1 MSLSVS
7 QQAAVQCDAARPLQI
22 LAGPG
27 SGKTRVLTMRVAHL
41 LLDAERDARVQP
53 QHCVVVTFTNKAA
66 NEMRTRLTAL
76 IGPERTQKLVL
87 GTFHALCAMFLRRHG
102 ARIGIDH
109 NFTIADTDDAY
120 VLRCLR
126 RKRLMKEVLDASP
139 DVPLKPEQALAAVSH
154 AKARSRRPEDLRHT
168 VDQAALAEV
177 YAAYQARL
185 RASNALDFDDL
196 LMCGTQLLREH
207 PSVAQ
212 HIAHGTWRVLTQC
225 SSTSSRTRM
234 RCSTS

>member
-1 MSLSVS
+1 MSLSAS

-41 LLDAERDARVQP
+41 LLDAEHDARVLP

-120 VLRCLR
+120 VFATLTQEAPHERGPR
-126 RKRLMKEVLDASP
+126 RLT
-139 DVPLKPEQALAAVSH
+139 
-154 AKARSRRPEDLRHT
+154 RRP
-168 VDQAALAEV
+168 A
-177 YAAYQARL
+177 QARAGA
-185 RASNALDFDDL
+185 RGRVARQ
-196 LMCGTQLLREH
+196 GTQ
-207 PSVAQ
+207 PA
-212 HIAHGTWRVLTQC
+212 A
-225 SSTSSRTRM
+225 
-234 RCSTS
+234 

>member
-1 MSLSVS
+1 MSLSAS

-41 LLDAERDARVQP
+41 LLDAERDARVLP

-66 NEMRTRLTAL
+66 NEMRTRLTEL

-109 NFTIADTDDAY
+109 NFTIADTDALIKRVYDAMLERL
-120 VLRCLR
+120 LRFGSDG
-126 RKRLMKEVLDASP
+126 DAATSSA
-139 DVPLKPEQALAAVSH
+139 LSEPESGKNTHGLAGLV
-154 AKARSRRPEDLRHT
+154 
-168 VDQAALAEV
+168 
-177 YAAYQARL
+177 ARL
-185 RASNALDFDDL
+185 
-196 LMCGTQLLREH
+196 
-207 PSVAQ
+207 
-212 HIAHGTWRVLTQC
+212 
-225 SSTSSRTRM
+225 
-234 RCSTS
+234 